1 MFFKNFFSKQKTD
14 TQLLSTPAIA
24 KTTHAKVGA
33 NAIAQFADWE
43 YAETSTSEDIFHC
56 FRLILGRAP
65 NREEWPGHSSQVGK
79 PLDPVVASYL
89 NSLEFAQRQEKLI
102 SKRKLTEVEHIRIN
116 NVDMIV
122 NPQDLDVGIPLIN
135 GEYEPHVTSVF
146 RQQIT
151 HRKMNIIDLGANI
164 GYFTM
169 LAASLVDQDAKVFA
183 VEPSSDNVKLIEL
196 SRRQNNFNH
205 IQIINTAVG
214 EDIGILV
221 LNGSYSNGTTASL
234 SNDVQAVLESTVVP
248 CLPLDHMIPSD
259 MQIDL
264 IKIDVE
270 GFEYRALL
278 GAKRILSTWHP
289 IIVSEF
295 SPDFMPL
302 TGKNDGRTYL
312 RYLFEFGYQ
321 AEIIENDGRLMMAG
335 QDVEMIMA
343 YYEASGGDHIDL
355 LLRYQ
360 A

>member
-1 MFFKNFFSKQKTD
+1 MFLKKLFSIKKTAPILPSISVDTKNVS
-14 TQLLSTPAIA
+14 P
-24 KTTHAKVGA
+24 KVGA
-33 NAIAQFADWE
+33 NTISQFAEWE
-43 YAETSTSEDIFHC
+43 YAEATTSEDIFHC

-65 NREEWPGHSSQVGK
+65 NREEWPGHSLQIGK
-79 PLDPVVASYL
+79 PLDLVLASYI
-89 NSLEFAQRQEKLI
+89 NSLEFSQRQEKLTI
-102 SKRKLTEVEHIRIN
+102 KRELSQIEKAHINDI
-116 NVDMIV
+116 DMIV
-122 NPQDLDVGIPLIN
+122 NPKDLDVGIHLIN

-169 LAASLVDQDAKVFA
+169 LAASLVDQDAQVFA
-183 VEPSSDNVKLIEL
+183 VEPNADNVKLIEL
-196 SRRQNNFNH
+196 SRRENNFSN
-205 IQIINTAVG
+205 IQIINIAVG
-214 EDIGILV
+214 DELGILG

-234 SNDVQAVLESTVVP
+234 SNDVQSLLDSTVVP
-248 CLPLDHMIPSD
+248 CIPLDNIIPSD
-259 MQIDL
+259 TRIDL

-278 GAKRILSTWHP
+278 GAKRILNTWHP

-312 RYLFEFGYQ
+312 RFLFELGYH
-321 AEIIENDGRLMMAG
+321 AAIIERNGNLLEAA
-335 QDVEMIMA
+335 QDVEKVMA
-343 YYEASGGDHIDL
+343 YYDNLGEDHVDL